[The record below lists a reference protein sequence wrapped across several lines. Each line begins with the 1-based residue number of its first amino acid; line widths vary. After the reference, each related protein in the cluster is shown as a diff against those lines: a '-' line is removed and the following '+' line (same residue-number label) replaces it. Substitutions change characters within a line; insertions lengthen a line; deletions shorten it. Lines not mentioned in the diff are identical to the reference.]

1 MNKKILIG
9 CIIAVATLVLVSF
22 TGVVGYQTTQSSTI
36 ARASPLFT
44 IRSSRAIDGESK
56 DIACDYVGK
65 GEEHNILLSSRIG
78 KVELLDKLANIIRKM
93 DDKSFDRFVKIVIAN
108 INQNNKINDV
118 EVSSEEIA
126 VMLSQLRDNSEVI
139 KNNFM
144 RINDKEPTFV
154 SIQPILF
161 CILLWSFVIPMAIIV
176 QLFFMI
182 PLRILCLFIPIPR
195 LPTFN

>member
-9 CIIAVATLVLVSF
+9 SLVAVVILILVSF
-22 TGVVGYQTTQSSTI
+22 TGVVGYQTTKSSTI
-36 ARASPLFT
+36 AKASPLFT
-44 IRSSRAIDGESK
+44 VRSSRAIDGESK
-56 DIACDYVGK
+56 GLSCDYVGK
-65 GEEHNILLSSRIG
+65 GKDNFLSIPRRDS
-78 KVELLDKLANIIRKM
+78 KQLLLDKLINRISKM

-118 EVSSEEIA
+118 EVNDEEIA

-144 RINDKEPTFV
+144 MINDKEPAFV
-154 SIQPILF
+154 SIQPIPF
-161 CILLWSFVIPMAIIV
+161 CILLWIFVIPMAIIV

-182 PLRILCLFIPIPR
+182 PLRVLCLFIPIPGF
-195 LPTFN
+195 PTFN

>member
-1 MNKKILIG
+1 MNNKILLG
-9 CIIAVATLVLVSF
+9 SIIAVVILVLVSF
-22 TGVVGYQTTQSSTI
+22 TGVVGYQTTKSSTI
-36 ARASPLFT
+36 AGASPLF
-44 IRSSRAIDGESK
+44 RVRNKIDEIS
-56 DIACDYVGK
+56 ANY
-65 GEEHNILLSSRIG
+65 IG
-78 KVELLDKLANIIRKM
+78 KEEETNLYFPKRNSETESFDKVINIIKRM

-118 EVSSEEIA
+118 EVNDKEIA

-144 RINDKEPTFV
+144 MIDDKEPTFV
-154 SIQPILF
+154 SIQPIPF
-161 CILLWSFVIPMAIIV
+161 CILLWIFVIPMAIIV

-182 PLRILCLFIPIPR
+182 PLRVLCLFIPIPG